1 MAITRTVFYGISLAI
16 FVFALTAF
24 EPLPRIEVCQR
35 LYEGHP
41 DCPRIAP

>member
-1 MAITRTVFYGISLAI
+1 MAIARTVLYGFCGAV

-24 EPLPRIEVCQR
+24 EPLPKIEVCQR